1 MNNKRLFAFTRRALV
16 VALIPC
22 CLFAQFGVPQLVYD
36 PAAVTK
42 IITEIEQITQLYNMA
57 SQTYNQIAYSAGWTP
72 IRTPWLGIATPIVFS
87 QTASIF
93 GETDPWNPAV
103 TTGIGIQPAWQTAT
117 YGLTPPPFWAGYP
130 LGNSTMSA
138 NIASVNVADGAS
150 QAAMQSIA
158 NSRSNQ
164 PLNDLALAN
173 LEISAQD
180 TSDGTNSEVEQLNQ
194 ISSSAV
200 LANRQAEDT
209 NALLT
214 TVAEQQIVLNKIQRD
229 SLASALNVQAKRDLT
244 YQNEPTGIGSIAA
257 LYGQ

>member
-1 MNNKRLFAFTRRALV
+1 MSNQRFSSFTRHALV
-16 VALIPC
+16 VAVVIPGC
-22 CLFAQFGVPQLVYD
+22 VFAQFGGLLTFD
-36 PAAVTK
+36 AAQSAHA
-42 IITEIEQITQLYNMA
+42 ITEIEKAIALFNMA
-57 SQTYNQIAYSAGWTP
+57 TQTYNQIAYSAGWTP
-72 IRTPWLGIATPIVFS
+72 VRTPWLGIATPIVFS

-130 LGNSTMSA
+130 VGNSTISA

-150 QAAMQSIA
+150 QAAMQTIA
-158 NSRSNQ
+158 NSRLNQ
-164 PLNDLALAN
+164 PINDLALAS

-194 ISSSAV
+194 LSSSAV

-214 TVAEQQIVLNKIQRD
+214 TVAEQQIVLNKMQRD
-229 SLASALNVQAKRDLT
+229 ALASELNIQAKRDLT